1 MKPQTKPDPKRP
13 TSGGYNTTFDL
24 WSTGGVISP
33 KTGTELDPD
42 RKRWVKN
49 WWRRRGGHPHLSP
62 CGRGDARR
70 TVAGN
75 LMDHP
80 ALGRRFLLLLF
91 AGFATLTAAGLHGS
105 SVVMWSV
112 ILHEEETAHALLAG
126 TPRAVRS
133 DEWLVWTP
141 SALAQARHEPPFPLE
156 NPALGA
162 GRSPQ
167 LMSLPVRHFTMLFRP
182 QLWGFFF
189 LDAEHTLAWAWN
201 AKVCGLLA
209 AMFVLLRRLAG
220 GDFWTAL
227 LGSAWVFCSGYTQ
240 WWFSCPPM
248 LPEMLASWALGLW
261 CVLKIADAPPW
272 RVALPVTAGMIFAAV
287 NFTLC
292 MYPPFQIPLAYLAAA
307 VLAGWLW
314 QRRGGDGVRRR
325 AWPAAGWLGLAAV
338 AVAAILTPFFL
349 ELLPTL
355 RLVAGTS
362 YPGLR
367 RAAGGALGLGN
378 LFLGLAEP
386 LLGAQAFPE
395 TRVNVCNAAGFHPV
409 WLAAGC
415 WLLAGARLRGACA
428 QWRLLAPLL
437 AAVLGLA
444 LFAACPL
451 PAAFGR
457 WTLLSFSTEERC
469 ILPVGLGGILL
480 SVLTLRQ
487 MESGAATQRRTR
499 LGLAVIAAGLACAA
513 LAGAVK
519 MNPVFF
525 APWRIAAA
533 AALCGLLFGLY
544 LWPAKRAFACVLLA
558 ALAPPALMV
567 NPVVCSFAPL
577 TESTALSAV
586 REIRRA
592 DPEARW
598 IAYEGANLSAFLA
611 SAGVPVLSGS
621 KTVPDLAFLRQ
632 LDPGGRSLEIY
643 NRYALAVFQLPA
655 ARDEVR
661 FEQINFCGYRVFIH
675 PANPA
680 LRAAGARYFVF
691 PRALDAAAADGLS
704 LLRALPERRLW
715 IYEIAAP

>member
-1 MKPQTKPDPKRP
+1 
-13 TSGGYNTTFDL
+13 
-24 WSTGGVISP
+24 
-33 KTGTELDPD
+33 
-42 RKRWVKN
+42 
-49 WWRRRGGHPHLSP
+49 
-62 CGRGDARR
+62 
-70 TVAGN
+70 
-75 LMDHP
+75 MDHA
-80 ALGRRFLLLLF
+80 ALGRRFLFLLL
-91 AGFATLTAAGLHGS
+91 AGFVALTALGIHGS

-112 ILHEEETAHALLAG
+112 ILHEEETAGALLAG
-126 TPRAVRS
+126 KPQLVRS

-141 SALAQARHEPPFPLE
+141 SALAQARHEPPFPVE

-162 GRSPQ
+162 GRSPM

-182 QLWGFFF
+182 QLWGFFLF
-189 LDAEHTLAWAWN
+189 DAEHALAWAWN
-201 AKVCGLLA
+201 VKVFGLLA
-209 AMFVLLRRLAG
+209 AMFVLMRRLAG

-248 LPEMLASWALGLW
+248 LPEMLASWALGVW
-261 CVLKIADAPPW
+261 GVTVLADAPWW
-272 RVALPVTAGMIFAAV
+272 RVALPVALGVVFAAV
-287 NFTLC
+287 NFALC
-292 MYPPFQIPLAYLAAA
+292 MYPPFQIPLAYLAVA

-314 QRRGGDGVRRR
+314 QRRGGEGVRLRV
-325 AWPAAGWLGLAAV
+325 WPAAGWFGLAAV
-338 AVAAILTPFFL
+338 AVAAILAPFFL
-349 ELLPTL
+349 EMLPTL

-362 YPGLR
+362 YPGAR
-367 RAAGGALGLGN
+367 RAGGGALGAVN

-386 LLGAQAFPE
+386 LLSAKAFPE
-395 TRVNVCNAAGFHPV
+395 TRVNVCNAANFHPV

-415 WLLAGARLRGACA
+415 WLLAGARVRGACA
-428 QWRLLAPLL
+428 QWRLLAPPL
-437 AAVLGLA
+437 AAVLVLA
-444 LFAACPL
+444 IFAVCPL

-487 MESGAATQRRTR
+487 MESGAGTHRRAR
-499 LGLAVIAAGLACAA
+499 LVLAVIAAGLAFAA

-525 APWRIAAA
+525 SPWRIAAA
-533 AALCGLLFGLY
+533 AALCGLLFALY
-544 LWPAKRAFACVLLA
+544 LWPMKRAFALVLLA

-567 NPVVCSFAPL
+567 NPVTRGFAPL
-577 TESTALSAV
+577 TESTALDAI

-592 DPEARW
+592 DPDARW

-611 SAGVPVLSGS
+611 AAGANVLSGS
-621 KTVPDLAFLRQ
+621 KTVPDLAFYHRF
-632 LDPGGRSLEIY
+632 DPDGRSLEIY

-661 FEQINFCGYRVFIH
+661 FEQINFCGHRVFIH
-675 PANPA
+675 PAHPA
-680 LRAAGARYFVF
+680 LRAEGVRYFVF
-691 PRALDAAAADGLS
+691 PRALDEAPAEGLR
-704 LLRALPERRLW
+704 LIHALPERRMW